1 MNNEV
6 GKKSQQLFG
15 QRGYYIVELT
25 AIDAARKADVIEEVQ
40 LFDVSLEDAEELVN
54 EVEAGRRCPIGR
66 LVHEDD
72 ADAAAIQ
79 LEDAGAEV
87 RLIPAWTYVDVELH

>member
-1 MNNEV
+1 
-6 GKKSQQLFG
+6 
-15 QRGYYIVELT
+15 
-25 AIDAARKADVIEEVQ
+25 VIEEVQ

-66 LVHEDD
+66 VVHEDD

-79 LEDAGAEV
+79 LEDPFLSMRSANARYHPTAC
-87 RLIPAWTYVDVELH
+87 RLFSRKINWLKPDLC